1 MAIISSDKKHHSV
14 LTQGELDHITN
25 EMMDAM
31 SPEELAVLQLLLE
44 DPATLGAFQG
54 LDYDREVL
62 GPREWL
68 DNPYYSG
75 VYGRS
80 MYEPL
85 KQDLC
90 DIINGN
96 FFEIIMTGA
105 LGTGKTYLGRAVT
118 VYNLYRMSC
127 LKSPQKFWGLSETTK
142 LAFVSIGIKK
152 AQIEKVV
159 FGEFGPE
166 LDTIDYFKYDHKIV
180 NRSQEH
186 GFTFEKNLVIRPGG
200 AGEGDIIGEAVFGAV
215 IDEINFRS
223 SEKGAIE
230 KAKQNGGISPTDK
243 LVDAVRARI
252 ESRFQRGHILGGFI
266 HISSS
271 KRSEFDFTEK
281 RAVSRANDPTVFIR
295 DRSIWEVKDKK
306 NYSGRKF
313 KVFVGTAGI
322 PSETLTEERYEELK
336 DNIPEGCLIIEV
348 PVEHASQFSEGRDID
363 QAIRDVAGV
372 STIGFDKFFKDRYAL
387 DEMFAVR
394 LPQYLTNVG
403 GAPISGNVVFGTPLE
418 IPTHNFVCDKE
429 TGKPYKVLRHPKSR
443 RVAHIDVALT
453 GDALGLSIGHVVD
466 FVDVPV
472 YDYAFGK
479 DMIER
484 MPRVE
489 MDLTIGFSPPK
500 NGEIILERIRG
511 LIYQLR
517 SMGMP
522 IWKITMDSFQC
533 LVYETPIFIIGHGV
547 MPIGEVVS
555 RFQGQEFYVLSKDLK
570 TGNLVYAKA
579 KNARRTGTQV
589 SNLINIFYN
598 NGRDQLTCTLDH
610 LVLLSTGEYVK
621 ARNLKKGDVLDSA
634 FRIYDWENLDE
645 GSLKNKLYIDSEKN
659 PKFPVIREILKCVLN
674 YKSYTQYRPNKLN
687 VGILDDENLGAIVE
701 KTIPMIEIKRL
712 LDDWD
717 GVCKRLRD
725 SFIETNTPQE
735 SSNFY
740 KMNRTNVKLEETKE
754 LTLLSHVLGNF
765 GLSELSLFSPDSD
778 SYKQVKSKFFGKG
791 FRKFNPIER
800 SGLIDFK
807 VSDIATTHR
816 TSDVYDIEV
825 PTYMNFC
832 LGSGVIVHNSRDS
845 LQVFREKGYE
855 ADLLSVDKT
864 SEPYDTLKRAILERR
879 IKSNPNPYL
888 KDEILGL
895 EKDEKTGKIDH
906 GANTSKDISD
916 SVAGVIQTLTQ
927 ERETGMP
934 QFFRGDDGHRSR
946 PIESNWLIESEIKRE
961 EKKPTGRN
969 NVTKVFF

>member
-14 LTQGELDHITN
+14 LTQGELDNITN

-44 DPATLGAFQG
+44 SPDTLGAFQG

-62 GPREWL
+62 GPEEWL
-68 DNPYYSG
+68 ENPYYSG

-80 MYEPL
+80 MYDPL

-90 DIINGN
+90 DIVNGS

-118 VYNLYRMSC
+118 VYNLYRLSC

-142 LAFVSIGIKK
+142 LAFVSIGINK
-152 AQIEKVV
+152 AQIAKVV

-166 LDTIDYFKYDHKIV
+166 LDTIDYFKYDHKIIG
-180 NRSQEH
+180 RSQEH
-186 GFTFEKNLVIRPGG
+186 GFTFEKNLIIRPGG
-200 AGEGDIIGEAVFGAV
+200 SSEGDVIGEAVFGAV

-223 SEKGAIE
+223 SEKGAID
-230 KAKQNGGISPTDK
+230 KAKKSKGISPTDK

-271 KRSEFDFTEK
+271 KRSEHDFTEK
-281 RAVSRANDPTVFIR
+281 RAVSRANDPSVFIR

-306 NYSGRKF
+306 NYSGKKF

-322 PSETLTEERYEELK
+322 PSEVLTDERYEELK
-336 DNIPEGCLIIEV
+336 DNMPEGCLIIEV

-394 LPQYLTNVG
+394 LPQYLTNAG
-403 GAPISGNVVFGTPLE
+403 GAPVSGNVVFGTPLE
-418 IPTHNFVCDKE
+418 IPAHNFACDSE
-429 TGKPYKVLRHPKSR
+429 SGKPYKVLRHPKAR

-453 GDALGLSIGHVVD
+453 GDALGLSIGHIVD
-466 FVDVPV
+466 YVNVPV
-472 YDYAFGK
+472 YDYEHG

-533 LVYETPIFIIGHGV
+533 LTYETPVFVVGHGIL
-547 MPIGEVVS
+547 PIGEIAS
-555 RFQGQEFYVLSKDLK
+555 RFQGQEFYVISKDLK
-570 TGNLVYAKA
+570 TNELTYAKA

-589 SNLINIFYN
+589 GNLISVFYN
-598 NGRDQLTCTLDH
+598 NGRDRITCTLDH
-610 LVLLSTGEYVK
+610 PILMKSGEYVK
-621 ARNLKKGDVLDSA
+621 ARNLKSGDEIDSA
-634 FRIYDWENLDE
+634 FRTYEWENLDE
-645 GSLKNKLYIDSEKN
+645 VGLRNKLYTDKEKN
-659 PKFPVIREILKCVLN
+659 PQFPVIREILKCVLN
-674 YKSYTQYRPNKLN
+674 YKSYTQYRSNKFN
-687 VGILDDENLGAIVE
+687 VGILDDENLGAIIE
-701 KTIPMIEIKRL
+701 KNIPVTEIKKL

-725 SFIETNTPQE
+725 GFIETNTPQE

-740 KMNRTNVKLEETKE
+740 KMNRTNVKLKE
-754 LTLLSHVLGNF
+754 NKEASLISHILSDF
-765 GLSELSLFSPDSD
+765 GLSEISLFSPDHE
-778 SYKQVKSKFFGKG
+778 SYKQVKSSVFGRG
-791 FRKFNPIER
+791 FRKFRPIER
-800 SGLIDFK
+800 SDLIDFK
-807 VSDIATTHR
+807 VSDVITTNR
-816 TSDVYDIEV
+816 VADVYDIEV
-825 PTYMNFC
+825 PTYQNFC
-832 LGSGVIVHNSRDS
+832 LGSGIIVHNSRDS

-855 ADLLSVDKT
+855 AELLSVDKT

-879 IKSNPNPYL
+879 IKSNPNAYL

-906 GANTSKDISD
+906 GVNTSKDISD
-916 SVAGVIQTLTQ
+916 SVAGVVQTLTQ
-927 ERETGMP
+927 EKETGMP

-946 PIESNWLIESEIKRE
+946 NIETNWLINSEIKRDE
-961 EKKPTGRN
+961 NKPTGRK